1 MIKNNLPN
9 NISRKLEFAVLFWVF
24 FISIISMGHAEKK
37 DIHVI
42 ADYEKIDPLNEKA
55 LDFLEADYNKLLQ
68 QANQFVREKKYYET
82 AQCYLA
88 LLKFNLNDS
97 TTIYNLAC
105 CYGQLGKADLAVKS
119 LVMAVRVGFRD
130 FELLKNDKDFAAI
143 RNTPEFMKLLSLVP
157 AWEESRGEVIYV
169 KTGKLLELLVK
180 LPQEFDSFRKYPLLI
195 GMHGNG
201 GNPEQMLAAMNNA
214 LKKEPV
220 ILAAPQGAYP
230 NFLQLRGSHFS
241 WEIQTQNRKLWKI
254 GDPLAIENMN
264 EVIQVIR
271 KKYPIS
277 EVYILGFS
285 QGAAYALLSGFKY
298 PEMVA
303 GIISI
308 GGLFPETDTEF
319 SMLQEKEIENGKKFR
334 VFIAQGNNDRL
345 IPVGLGAK
353 TTEKLKK
360 YGYEVQYQEY
370 EGGHEIS
377 PELLNKIYSWMVKN

>member
-1 MIKNNLPN
+1 MIT
-9 NISRKLEFAVLFWVF
+9 NIFPTNIARKLIFAALFLVF
-24 FISIISMGHAEKK
+24 FIFMISMGHAEKK
-37 DIHVI
+37 DIHEI

-55 LDFLEADYNKLLQ
+55 VDFLEVDYNKLLQ
-68 QANQFVREKKYYET
+68 QANQFVREKKYFEA

-119 LVMAVRVGFRD
+119 LDMAIRADFRD
-130 FELLKNDKDFAAI
+130 FELLKNDKDFAGI
-143 RNTPEFMKLLSLVP
+143 RHTPEFMNLLSRVP
-157 AWEESRGEVIYV
+157 VWEDIRGEAIYV
-169 KTGKLLELLVK
+169 KTSKLMELLVK
-180 LPQEFDSFRKYPLLI
+180 LPQKFDSSRKYPLLI
-195 GMHGNG
+195 GLHGNG
-201 GNPEQMLAAMNNA
+201 GNSEQMLAAMNHA

-230 NFLQLRGSHFS
+230 NFSQLRGQHFS
-241 WEIQTQNRKLWKI
+241 WEIQTRNRELWKI
-254 GDPLAIENMN
+254 GDPLSIENLN
-264 EVIQVIR
+264 EVVQVLR

-285 QGAAYALLSGFKY
+285 QGAAYAFLSGFKY

-319 SMLQEKEIENGKKFR
+319 SILQEKEIENGKKFR

-345 IPVGLGAK
+345 HSLGLGAK

-360 YGYEVQYQEY
+360 YGYEVEYQEY
-370 EGGHEIS
+370 EGGHEIT
-377 PELLNKIYSWMVKN
+377 PELLKKIYSWMAKK